1 MSTDCP
7 EKIDLGATVLIIEL
21 KQIVDA
27 DKTQIREQENGKVID
42 DLVMQYQME
51 EQAQGLK
58 TDAYPKNLP
67 PIVVVRTP
75 ADSKKFWIIDGH
87 HRYAAAVTCRY
98 KKIVASVID
107 NSIFQVKTLDDL
119 HFLQGRENISVTAN
133 RTAETKR
140 RQVLAVLKK
149 RPYWTMNQIAQFCR
163 VSFYLV
169 ESVIGEME
177 SAGKKVATRKPAE
190 KAAEAIA
197 NPKNEK
203 KSNRQIAKETGVGEA
218 TVRRLRQNSNPKNDA
233 PETTQ
238 ENSSDPRAYN
248 WKDPHCLLDG
258 KPLNQ
263 GDATLY
269 NDYDGTILSF
279 CDDTCAKTWSE
290 QNDRVWSEYSCNFV
304 LQEVAEY
311 MNKKNLTE
319 QQKKDFVEGIRAYHE
334 SKNQNSM
341 PKTKNWADKKLDGY
355 MYEEGRLR
363 QQRLLAKKKIGC
375 AFCGK
380 SEAPYVVAL
389 PDGKELSFCDEACAC
404 QYSCR
409 EGLYFESDDKRFYN
423 NDAEARDAHALNNV
437 SKKAQEFIDNNAP
450 AEPAKE
456 PYEKP
461 EVLDAPPASAD
472 GKSETTHLTP
482 QEIVTIDN
490 DGNEEHYVGFALPID
505 CTDDAIVEIVV
516 ATLHY
521 QYNNVMKV
529 ADKLIQAAK
538 QQCSVNG
545 VKNNPSK
552 R

>member
-58 TDAYPKNLP
+58 TDAYPKNFP

-75 ADSKKFWIIDGH
+75 ADSNKFWIIDGH
-87 HRYAAAVTCRY
+87 HRYAAAVACRY
-98 KKIVASVID
+98 KKILASVID

-169 ESVIGEME
+169 ESVIDEME

-269 NDYDGTILSF
+269 NDFDGTILSF
-279 CDDTCAKTWSE
+279 CDDTCAKTWAE
-290 QNDRVWSEYSCNFV
+290 QNDRVWSEYSCNLV
-304 LQEVAEY
+304 LREVAEY

-334 SKNQNSM
+334 YKSQNSM
-341 PKTKNWADKKLDGY
+341 PKTKNWADEKLDGY
-355 MYEEGRLR
+355 MYEEERLR
-363 QQRLLAKKKIGC
+363 QLRLADKD
-375 AFCGK
+375 AD
-380 SEAPYVVAL
+380 AL
-389 PDGKELSFCDEACAC
+389 
-404 QYSCR
+404 
-409 EGLYFESDDKRFYN
+409 DK
-423 NDAEARDAHALNNV
+423 V
-437 SKKAQEFIDNNAP
+437 SQKAQELIDNNAP

-456 PYEKP
+456 PYQKP
-461 EVLDAPPASAD
+461 EVLDEPPASAN

-482 QEIVTIDN
+482 QEIVTIDS

-505 CTDDAIVEIVV
+505 CTEDAIVEIVV

-529 ADKLIQAAK
+529 ADKLIKAAK
-538 QQCSVNG
+538 HQCSVNG